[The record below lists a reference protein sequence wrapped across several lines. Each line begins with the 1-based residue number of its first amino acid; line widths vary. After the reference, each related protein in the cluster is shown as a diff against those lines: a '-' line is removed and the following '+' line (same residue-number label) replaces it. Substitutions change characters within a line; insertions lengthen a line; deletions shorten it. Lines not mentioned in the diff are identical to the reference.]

1 MRAISLPLKYHRKY
15 MAIPT
20 SKNTSVMLKGVP
32 VMPDGERPVLGAVTG
47 AAEQAEQV
55 AAGALGFCNV

>member
-1 MRAISLPLKYHRKY
+1 MRAISLPLQYHRKY

-32 VMPDGERPVLGAVTG
+32 VMPDGVRPVLGAVTG
-47 AAEQAEQV
+47 AAEQA
-55 AAGALGFCNV
+55 